1 MGNSQ
6 SHSLPERVVYDI
18 VDDTDFTKQQV
29 LRLYDRFQRLDKN
42 ETGYLTREDFLR
54 IPELAINPLAERIID
69 MFLIDLN
76 QQPSII
82 NSNPED
88 EENNSINS
96 DLDIRA
102 SKTTIEQINFPEFC
116 KMLSNF
122 NGKSKRMSHEHRND
136 AENDGGVDASSSKD
150 KKLRFLFKLY
160 DSNNDDQISKE
171 ELLSLLRLMV
181 GTNISSQQLDLIAQR
196 TIAETDEDNDGRLNF
211 REFKKGLE
219 NVDIEMKMTVRFN
232 E

>member
-1 MGNSQ
+1 MGNNQ

-18 VDDTDFTKQQV
+18 VDATDFSKQQV
-29 LRLYDRFQRLDKN
+29 YRLYDRFQRLDKA

-69 MFLIDLN
+69 MFLVDSQKPKLL
-76 QQPSII
+76 
-82 NSNPED
+82 
-88 EENNSINS
+88 EEEELEQSKYDPGLEIS
-96 DLDIRA
+96 PAA
-102 SKTTIEQINFPEFC
+102 STIEQINFPEFC

-122 NGKSKRMSHEHRND
+122 NSKTKKVLDEEQGR
-136 AENDGGVDASSSKD
+136 SSSAQSKD
-150 KKLRFLFKLY
+150 KKLKFLFKLY
-160 DSNNDDQISKE
+160 DSNNDGSISKE

-196 TIAETDEDNDGRLNF
+196 TIAETDEDNDGKLNF
-211 REFKKGLE
+211 SEFKKGLE

>member
-1 MGNSQ
+1 MGNNQ

-18 VDDTDFTKQQV
+18 VDATDFSKQQV
-29 LRLYDRFQRLDKN
+29 LRLYDRFQRLDKS

-69 MFLIDLN
+69 MFLIDS
-76 QQPSII
+76 QPSQIK
-82 NSNPED
+82 
-88 EENNSINS
+88 EEEEGEEGNSIDS

-102 SKTTIEQINFPEFC
+102 SKQTIEQINFPEFC

-122 NGKSKRMSHEHRND
+122 NGKVKQRSSHDLES
-136 AENDGGVDASSSKD
+136 GSSERSKD
-150 KKLRFLFKLY
+150 KKLQFLFKLY
-160 DSNNDDQISKE
+160 DSNNDGNISKE

-196 TIAETDEDNDGRLNF
+196 TIAETDEDNDGKLNF
-211 REFKKGLE
+211 NEFKKGLE